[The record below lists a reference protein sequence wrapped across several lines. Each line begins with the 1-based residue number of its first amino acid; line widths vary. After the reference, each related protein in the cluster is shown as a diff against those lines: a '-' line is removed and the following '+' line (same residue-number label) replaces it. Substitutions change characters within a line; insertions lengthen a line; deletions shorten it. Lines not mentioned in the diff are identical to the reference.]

1 MDFRLFMRYGKGVIP
16 YEKIKSYEDLDSMS
30 EGEFYRITKFYSS
43 LKNEIIKPDE
53 YENAKKFGQKIRM
66 KKLSH
71 LNDIYNFQDTIICVK

>member
-1 MDFRLFMRYGKGVIP
+1 MDFRLFMRYGKGVIL

-30 EGEFYRITKFYSS
+30 EWEFYRMTEFYSS

-53 YENAKKFGQKIRM
+53 YENVKKFGQKIRM